1 MTASEAEEARI
12 QMRSEMDAIMEGE
25 REEMKSELKVLMA
38 AERDIVAVIE
48 QDSNEIEGTS
58 LAGGARSII
67 KDDTGVKGD
76 TGVKDAVEVELV
88 REREEEVKLR
98 LRSFK
103 AQVHVPLDS

>member
-1 MTASEAEEARI
+1 LTASEAEEARI

-25 REEMKSELKVLMA
+25 REAMKSELKVLMA
-38 AERDIVAVIE
+38 AERDIAAVIE

-58 LAGGARSII
+58 LTGGARSMI
-67 KDDTGVKGD
+67 KDDTGVKG
-76 TGVKDAVEVELV
+76 AVEVELV
-88 REREEEVKLR
+88 REREEEVKLQ